1 MNFNEACS
9 NLQIVSPFSHTDL
22 KKQYRIM
29 ALKYHPDKHVPDI
42 DNIYSDKFKCINESY
57 EYLNAYLEN
66 NNNNDFTS
74 DENLDYNSIFTDFL
88 SSFFNNGSPEV
99 NNIVH
104 TILKDGQNASI
115 KLFETLDKDKA
126 IKIFEFISTYQ
137 HILYVSKETVDKL
150 KEIINK
156 KIENDNIII
165 LNPSLEDLLE
175 DNVYVL
181 YFENEKYFIPLWH
194 DEIYYKHKN
203 NNLVI
208 KCIPDLSENFSLD
221 EHNNLLIN
229 ITYPISSIINKEFI
243 EYSIGKF
250 EYKIPVSQLKITPV
264 QKFILKKQGLSLI
277 QPNNIYDN
285 KTKANIIFIINLH

>member
-66 NNNNDFTS
+66 NNDFTS
-74 DENLDYNSIFTDFL
+74 GDNLDYNSIFTEFL

-126 IKIFEFISTYQ
+126 IKIFEFINTYQ

-175 DNVYVL
+175 DNVYIL

-208 KCIPDLSENFSLD
+208 KCIPDLSEDFSLD
-221 EHNNLLIN
+221 DHNNLLIN
-229 ITYPISSIINKEFI
+229 ITYPISSIINKEYI
-243 EYSIGKF
+243 EYNIGKF
-250 EYKIPVSQLKITPV
+250 EYKIPVCQLKITPV
-264 QKFILKKQGLSLI
+264 QKFILKKQGISLI
-277 QPNNIYDN
+277 QSNDIYDN
-285 KTKANIIFIINLH
+285 KTKANVIFIINLH